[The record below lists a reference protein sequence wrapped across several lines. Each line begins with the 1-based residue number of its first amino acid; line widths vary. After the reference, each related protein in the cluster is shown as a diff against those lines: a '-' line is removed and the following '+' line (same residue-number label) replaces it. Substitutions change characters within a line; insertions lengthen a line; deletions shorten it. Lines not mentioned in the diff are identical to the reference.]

1 MKTAHSIAAT
11 ELTPPAETS
20 VRGTASR
27 VEACQTAHPSSSTRN
42 TASAAPRRRGP
53 GRLSGWLRSHSAA
66 SSRGTLSSITTNR
79 KSTMMAPAYTMI
91 CVTAVNGES
100 SRMYRPA
107 SAPKD
112 PISDIT
118 L

>member
-1 MKTAHSIAAT
+1 
-11 ELTPPAETS
+11 
-20 VRGTASR
+20 
-27 VEACQTAHPSSSTRN
+27 
-42 TASAAPRRRGP
+42 
-53 GRLSGWLRSHSAA
+53 
-66 SSRGTLSSITTNR
+66 
-79 KSTMMAPAYTMI
+79 MMAPAYTMI